1 MRAQN
6 VVVLQGDSV
15 IAQSLLNSLSS
26 SFRSVRTV
34 NSLGDLR
41 ASIARTRPAI
51 VVIDIDA
58 ATIAEVAK
66 LSREFPKTRVV
77 CTHRLADEA
86 MWTEALN
93 AGAADVCP
101 SYDAKAVLS
110 AAIRSTHRS
119 RSVAA

>member
-1 MRAQN
+1 MKAQN

-34 NSLGDLR
+34 NSVGDLR
-41 ASIARTRPAI
+41 ATIARTRPAI
-51 VVIDIDA
+51 VVIDIEA
-58 ATIAEVAK
+58 ATMPEVAK

-77 CTHRLADEA
+77 CTHRLADDA

-101 SYDAKAVLS
+101 SNDAKAVLS
-110 AAIRSTHRS
+110 AAIRSSHHARS
-119 RSVAA
+119 AAA

>member
-1 MRAQN
+1 MKAQN

-41 ASIARTRPAI
+41 ATIARTRPAI
-51 VVIDIDA
+51 VVIDIEA
-58 ATIAEVAK
+58 ATMPEVAK

-77 CTHRLADEA
+77 CTHRLADDA

-101 SYDAKAVLS
+101 SNDAKAVLS
-110 AAIRSTHRS
+110 AALRSSHHARS
-119 RSVAA
+119 AAA

>member
-1 MRAQN
+1 MRALN

-26 SFRSVRTV
+26 SFRSVRAV

-41 ASIARTRPAI
+41 AMIARTRPAI
-51 VVIDIDA
+51 VVIDIEA
-58 ATIAEVAK
+58 ATMPEVAK

-77 CTHRLADEA
+77 CTHRLADDA
-86 MWTEALN
+86 MWAEALD
-93 AGAADVCP
+93 AGASDVCP
-101 SYDAKAVLS
+101 SYDTKAILS
-110 AAIRSTHRS
+110 AAIRSTHQV